1 MCTAGVCVHDGSVR
15 VQGKC
20 VCTMGVYMC
29 PVGVGVHDGG
39 RGVHDGDVCVQG
51 RCVCMMGVYVCAR
64 WGCMYAWGCG
74 YAQQVT
80 CLTVTRLLHNVACVC
95 IVGVCVY
102 GRSRASHSAAFCSVE
117 GRFLTRS
124 QDN

>member
-64 WGCMYAWGCG
+64 WGCVYAWGCG

-80 CLTVTRLLHNVACVC
+80 CLTLSRLLLR
-95 IVGVCVY
+95 
-102 GRSRASHSAAFCSVE
+102 GRPFPHQVPRQLKLRLPPH
-117 GRFLTRS
+117 RL
-124 QDN
+124 